1 MSIISFKN
9 LQQIYALLIC
19 FVLVFII
26 LLSSIMLIDNLVK
39 IKFPELKI
47 TKPLSNFDSDENYLF
62 YLQSES
68 VHGKGEIYHHTSLNQ
83 LMTKRLY
90 EKKILLEEMT
100 RSGLSGLVSNLQWL
114 FMSIIFL

>member
-68 VHGKGEIYHHTSLNQ
+68 VHGKGEI
-83 LMTKRLY
+83 
-90 EKKILLEEMT
+90 
-100 RSGLSGLVSNLQWL
+100 
-114 FMSIIFL
+114 